1 MKKQYLFAVQITV
14 EDENQMDEASIA
26 RNLMYWLESSP
37 FQIDSIHPL
46 DKMKIY
52 NPKEKTTDERL
63 SLLDIPMAVITP
75 EVIREQIQSLHDIGY
90 SGDYSIL
97 LDEICNRNGI
107 TLSEE
112 QRKELLK

>member
-1 MKKQYLFAVQITV
+1 MKKQYLFAVQVTID
-14 EDENQMDEASIA
+14 DETQTDEASIA

-37 FQIDSIHPL
+37 FQIDAIHPL

-52 NPKEKTTDERL
+52 NPKEKTSDERL

-75 EVIREQIQSLHDIGY
+75 EVIREQINTLRDIGY
-90 SGDYSIL
+90 NGNNSEL
-97 LDEICNRNGI
+97 LDEICHRNGI
-107 TLSEE
+107 TLSDE

>member
-1 MKKQYLFAVQITV
+1 MKKQYLFAVQVTI
-14 EDENQMDEASIA
+14 EDEKQMDESSIA

-52 NPKEKTTDERL
+52 DPIEKTSDERL

-75 EVIREQIQSLHDIGY
+75 EVIQEQINTLRDIGY

-97 LDEICNRNGI
+97 LDEICKRNDI

>member
-1 MKKQYLFAVQITV
+1 MKKQYLFAVQVTID
-14 EDENQMDEASIA
+14 DETQTDEASLA

-37 FQIDSIHPL
+37 FQIDAIHPL

-52 NPKEKTTDERL
+52 DPKEKISNEHL

-75 EVIREQIQSLHDIGY
+75 EVIREQINTLRDIGY
-90 SGDYSIL
+90 TGDYSDL
-97 LDEICNRNGI
+97 LDEICKRKEI